1 MVKEYEV
8 KELEKLLGKSRTQV
22 LRLAEKEKWQVV
34 KRKVGRTHKNYY
46 LAENVDNY
54 LKSLTTEV
62 VEKPERIR
70 TVAKREA
77 NVIDELPLWNQRT
90 AWARYILCN
99 KLEERYN
106 TLAGSKG
113 EIIEEFVEN
122 AEREFPQQME
132 IIKKL
137 SVPTLRRWFGVYL
150 KNKTNP
156 LALSSGHGA
165 NKGMRRI
172 DAEVL
177 EAIRGL
183 YKSKNKPNMMFV
195 YERIVAMFGINAIS
209 YGTMRNY
216 IKNDMTSIEKDKAR
230 MGSKEFKDTYTPYVV
245 RGYDD
250 IKAGQVWMS
259 DGHDLEMMCYRGN
272 KKKANGERYF
282 GSPKLIVWI
291 DVKSRLITGW
301 TLSWTETTESIAIAL
316 KRGIEKY
323 GVPEQLFTD
332 NGKAYKSK
340 VLKGTDELDGIYASL
355 GLEVSHALP
364 YNAQS
369 KHIERWF
376 VDFKETFAKA
386 SITYKGGNIVERP
399 ERMKSFAMDK
409 VAKGMILE
417 QEELEAEIERY
428 INHKNHGYYA
438 LRRQAGLKAHRGK
451 GMNNRTPL
459 EVFNEENPAGQRKM
473 LSDEQLRLLF
483 LYEEIRTI
491 QQNGIEY
498 LGNTY
503 VHENLYFHQRE
514 KVKIKFDPHDLRMVY
529 VYLETGEFLCK
540 AEKLETAAWQNDI
553 DAIKAKKNR
562 LKKIAR
568 LEKEIIGIREEER
581 EETGVIE
588 YNYEKRETEK
598 FGKEKLIENKK
609 NRKEIYLGNGL
620 YQEID

>member
-1 MVKEYEV
+1 MVKEYEG
-8 KELEKLLGKSRTQV
+8 KELEKLLGKSRTQI
-22 LRLAEKEKWQVV
+22 LRLAKEKNWQIV
-34 KRKVGRTHKNYY
+34 KKKVGRTYKNFY

-54 LKSLTTEV
+54 IKALE
-62 VEKPERIR
+62 EKEASKPARVR
-70 TVAKREA
+70 TVIKKEA
-77 NVIDELPLWNQRT
+77 TTIDELPLWNQRV

-99 KLEERYN
+99 KLEEQYSSS
-106 TLAGSKG
+106 AGSKL
-113 EIIEEFVEN
+113 EIVENFVEN
-122 AEREFPQQME
+122 ASKDFPQQME
-132 IIKKL
+132 VIKKL

-156 LALSSGHGA
+156 LALSSGHGT
-165 NKGMRRI
+165 NKGVRRI
-172 DAEVL
+172 DTEVL

-195 YERIVAMFGINAIS
+195 YERIVAAFGTDAIS

-216 IKNDMTSIEKDKAR
+216 IKYDMTSVEKDKAR
-230 MGSKEFKDTYTPYVV
+230 MGAKEFKDTYSPYII
-245 RGYDD
+245 RGYNDV
-250 IKAGQVWMS
+250 KAGQEWMS

-272 KKKANGERYF
+272 KKKANGERYY

-323 GVPEQLFTD
+323 GVPKKVFTD

-340 VLKGTDELDGIYASL
+340 ILKGTDELDGIYASL

-376 VDFKETFAKA
+376 RDFKESFAKS

-399 ERMKSFAMDK
+399 ERMRSFAMDK
-409 VAKGMILE
+409 IAKGKILE
-417 QEELEAEIERY
+417 QEELEAALEAF
-428 INHKNHGYYA
+428 INYKNHSYYT
-438 LRRQAGLKAHRGK
+438 LRRETGRKAHRGR

-459 EVFNEENPAGQRKM
+459 EVFNEENPVGERKM
-473 LSDEQLRLLF
+473 LSDEKLRLLF

-503 VHENLYFHQRE
+503 EHENLYFHQKE
-514 KVKIKFDPHDLRMVY
+514 KVKIKFDPHDLRSIY

-540 AEKLETAAWQNDI
+540 ADKLQTAGWSNDI
-553 DAIKAKKNR
+553 DSIKAKANR
-562 LKKIAR
+562 HKKIAK
-568 LEKEIIGIREEER
+568 LEKLIIGIREEER
-581 EETGVIE
+581 EETGIIE
-588 YNYEKRETEK
+588 YNFEKKEE
-598 FGKEKLIENKK
+598 EKLIEVKK
-609 NRKEIYLGNGL
+609 KKKEIYLGNGI
-620 YQEID
+620 YQVID

>member
-1 MVKEYEV
+1 MVKEYEG
-8 KELEKLLGKSRTQV
+8 KELEKLLGKSRTQI
-22 LRLAEKEKWQVV
+22 LRLAKEKNWQIV
-34 KRKVGRTHKNYY
+34 KKKVGRTYKNFY
-46 LAENVDNY
+46 LSESVDNY
-54 LKSLTTEV
+54 IKALE
-62 VEKPERIR
+62 EKEASKPARVR
-70 TVAKREA
+70 TVIKKEA
-77 NVIDELPLWNQRT
+77 TTIDELPLWNQRV

-99 KLEERYN
+99 KLEEQYSSS
-106 TLAGSKG
+106 AGSKL
-113 EIIEEFVEN
+113 EIVENFVEN
-122 AEREFPQQME
+122 ASKDFPQQME
-132 IIKKL
+132 VIKKL

-156 LALSSGHGA
+156 LALSSGHGT
-165 NKGMRRI
+165 NKGVRRI
-172 DAEVL
+172 DTEVL

-195 YERIVAMFGINAIS
+195 YERIVAAFGTDAIS

-216 IKNDMTSIEKDKAR
+216 IKYDMTSVEKDKAR
-230 MGSKEFKDTYTPYVV
+230 MGAKEFKDTYSPYII

-272 KKKANGERYF
+272 KKKANGERYY

-340 VLKGTDELDGIYASL
+340 ILKGTDELDGIYASL

-376 VDFKETFAKA
+376 VDFKETFTKS
-386 SITYKGGNIVERP
+386 SITYKGGNISERP

-409 VAKGMILE
+409 IAKGKILE
-417 QEELEAEIERY
+417 QEELEAALEAF
-428 INHKNHGYYA
+428 INYKNHSYYA
-438 LRRQAGLKAHRGK
+438 LRRETGRKAHRGR

-459 EVFNEENPAGQRKM
+459 EVFNEENPVGERKM
-473 LSDEQLRLLF
+473 LSDEKLRLLF

-503 VHENLYFHQRE
+503 EHENLYFHQKE
-514 KVKIKFDPHDLRMVY
+514 KVKIKFDPHDLRSIY

-540 AEKLETAAWQNDI
+540 ADKLQTAGWSNDI
-553 DAIKAKKNR
+553 DSIKAKANR
-562 LKKIAR
+562 HKKIAK
-568 LEKEIIGIREEER
+568 LEKLIIGIREEER
-581 EETGVIE
+581 EETGIIE
-588 YNYEKRETEK
+588 YNFEKKEE
-598 FGKEKLIENKK
+598 EKLIEVKK
-609 NRKEIYLGNGL
+609 KKKEIYLGNGI
-620 YQEID
+620 YQVID

>member
-1 MVKEYEV
+1 MVKEYEG
-8 KELEKLLGKSRTQV
+8 KELEKLLGKSRTQI
-22 LRLAEKEKWQVV
+22 LRLAKEENWQIV
-34 KRKVGRTHKNYY
+34 KKKVGRTYKNFY
-46 LAENVDNY
+46 LAESVDNY
-54 LKSLTTEV
+54 IKALE
-62 VEKPERIR
+62 EKEASKPARVR
-70 TVAKREA
+70 TVIKKEA
-77 NVIDELPLWNQRT
+77 TTIDELPLWNQRV

-99 KLEERYN
+99 KLEEQYSSS
-106 TLAGSKG
+106 AGSKL
-113 EIIEEFVEN
+113 EIVENFVEN
-122 AEREFPQQME
+122 ASKDFPQQME
-132 IIKKL
+132 VIKKL

-156 LALSSGHGA
+156 LALSSGHGT
-165 NKGMRRI
+165 NKGVRRI
-172 DAEVL
+172 DTEVL

-195 YERIVAMFGINAIS
+195 YERIVAAFGTDAIS

-216 IKNDMTSIEKDKAR
+216 IKYDMTSVEKDKAR
-230 MGSKEFKDTYTPYVV
+230 MGAKEFKDTYSPYII

-272 KKKANGERYF
+272 KKKANGERYY

-340 VLKGTDELDGIYASL
+340 ILKGTDELDGIYASL

-376 VDFKETFAKA
+376 VDFKETFTKS
-386 SITYKGGNIVERP
+386 SITYKGGNISERP

-409 VAKGMILE
+409 IAKGKILE
-417 QEELEAEIERY
+417 QEELEAALEAF
-428 INHKNHGYYA
+428 INYKNHSYYA
-438 LRRQAGLKAHRGK
+438 LRRETGRKAHRGR

-459 EVFNEENPAGQRKM
+459 EVFNEENPVEERKM
-473 LSDEQLRLLF
+473 LSDEKLRLLF

-503 VHENLYFHQRE
+503 EHENLYFHQKE
-514 KVKIKFDPHDLRMVY
+514 KVKIKFDPHDLRSIY

-540 AEKLETAAWQNDI
+540 ADKLQTAGWSNDI
-553 DAIKAKKNR
+553 DSIKAKANR
-562 LKKIAR
+562 RKKIAK
-568 LEKEIIGIREEER
+568 LEKLIIGIREEER
-581 EETGVIE
+581 EETGIIE
-588 YNYEKRETEK
+588 YNFEKKEE
-598 FGKEKLIENKK
+598 EKLIEVKK
-609 NRKEIYLGNGL
+609 KKKEIYLGNGI
-620 YQEID
+620 YQVID

>member
-1 MVKEYEV
+1 MVKEYEG
-8 KELEKLLGKSRTQV
+8 KELEKLLGKSRTQI
-22 LRLAEKEKWQVV
+22 LRLAKEENWQIV
-34 KRKVGRTHKNYY
+34 KKKVGRTYKNFY
-46 LAENVDNY
+46 LAENVNNY
-54 LKSLTTEV
+54 IKALE
-62 VEKPERIR
+62 EKEASKPARVR
-70 TVAKREA
+70 TVIKKEA
-77 NVIDELPLWNQRT
+77 TTIDELPLWNQRV

-99 KLEERYN
+99 KLEEQYSSS
-106 TLAGSKG
+106 AGSKL
-113 EIIEEFVEN
+113 EIVENFVEN
-122 AEREFPQQME
+122 ASKDFPQQME
-132 IIKKL
+132 VIKKL

-156 LALSSGHGA
+156 LALSSGHGT
-165 NKGMRRI
+165 NKGVRRI
-172 DAEVL
+172 DTEVL

-195 YERIVAMFGINAIS
+195 YERIVAAFGTDAIS

-216 IKNDMTSIEKDKAR
+216 IKYDMTSVEKDKAR
-230 MGSKEFKDTYTPYVV
+230 MGTKEFKDTYSPYII

-272 KKKANGERYF
+272 KKKANGERYY

-340 VLKGTDELDGIYASL
+340 ILKGTDELDGIYASL

-376 VDFKETFAKA
+376 VDFKESFTKS
-386 SITYKGGNIVERP
+386 SITYKGGNTAERP

-409 VAKGMILE
+409 IAKGKILE
-417 QEELEAEIERY
+417 QEELEAALEAF
-428 INHKNHGYYA
+428 INYKNHSYYA
-438 LRRQAGLKAHRGK
+438 LRRETGRKAHRGR

-459 EVFNEENPAGQRKM
+459 EVFNEENPVGERKM
-473 LSDEQLRLLF
+473 LSDEKLRLLF

-503 VHENLYFHQRE
+503 EHENLYFHQKE
-514 KVKIKFDPHDLRMVY
+514 KVKIKFDPHDLRSIY

-540 AEKLETAAWQNDI
+540 ADKLQTAGWSNDI
-553 DAIKAKKNR
+553 DSIKAKANR
-562 LKKIAR
+562 HKKIAK
-568 LEKEIIGIREEER
+568 LEKLIIGIREEER
-581 EETGVIE
+581 EETGIIE
-588 YNYEKRETEK
+588 YNFEKKEE
-598 FGKEKLIENKK
+598 EKLIEVKK
-609 NRKEIYLGNGL
+609 KKKEIYLGNGI
-620 YQEID
+620 YQVID

>member
-1 MVKEYEV
+1 MVKEYEG
-8 KELEKLLGKSRTQV
+8 KELEKLLGKSRTQI
-22 LRLAEKEKWQVV
+22 LRLAKEKNWQIV
-34 KRKVGRTHKNYY
+34 KKKVGRTYKNFY
-46 LAENVDNY
+46 LAESVDNY
-54 LKSLTTEV
+54 IKALE
-62 VEKPERIR
+62 EKEASKPARVR
-70 TVAKREA
+70 TVIKKEA
-77 NVIDELPLWNQRT
+77 TTIDELPLWNQRV

-99 KLEERYN
+99 KLEEQYSSS
-106 TLAGSKG
+106 AGSKL
-113 EIIEEFVEN
+113 EIVEN
-122 AEREFPQQME
+122 FVKNASKDFPQQME
-132 IIKKL
+132 VIKNL

-156 LALSSGHGA
+156 LALSSGHGT
-165 NKGMRRI
+165 NKGVRRI
-172 DAEVL
+172 DTEVL

-195 YERIVAMFGINAIS
+195 YERIVAAFGTDAIS

-216 IKNDMTSIEKDKAR
+216 IKYDMTSVEKDKAR
-230 MGSKEFKDTYTPYVV
+230 MGAKEFKDTYSPYII

-272 KKKANGERYF
+272 KKKANGERYY

-376 VDFKETFAKA
+376 VDFKETFTKA

-399 ERMKSFAMDK
+399 ERMRSFAMDK
-409 VAKGMILE
+409 IAKGMILE
-417 QEELEAEIERY
+417 QEELEAALEAF
-428 INHKNHGYYA
+428 INYKNHSYYA
-438 LRRQAGLKAHRGK
+438 LRRETGRKAHRGR

-459 EVFNEENPAGQRKM
+459 EVFNEENPVGERKM
-473 LSDEQLRLLF
+473 LSDEKLRLLF

-503 VHENLYFHQRE
+503 EHENLYFHQKE
-514 KVKIKFDPHDLRMVY
+514 KVKIKFDPHDLRSIY

-540 AEKLETAAWQNDI
+540 ADKLQTAGWSNDI
-553 DAIKAKKNR
+553 DSIKAKANR
-562 LKKIAR
+562 RKKIAK
-568 LEKEIIGIREEER
+568 LEKLIIGIREEER
-581 EETGVIE
+581 EETGIIE
-588 YNYEKRETEK
+588 YNFEKKEE
-598 FGKEKLIENKK
+598 EKLIEVKK
-609 NRKEIYLGNGL
+609 KKKEIYLGNGI
-620 YQEID
+620 YQVID

>member
-1 MVKEYEV
+1 MVKEYEG
-8 KELEKLLGKSRTQV
+8 KELEKLLGKSRTQI
-22 LRLAEKEKWQVV
+22 LRLAKEENWQIV
-34 KRKVGRTHKNYY
+34 KKKVGRTYKNFY
-46 LAENVDNY
+46 LAESVDNY
-54 LKSLTTEV
+54 IKALE
-62 VEKPERIR
+62 EKEASKPARVR
-70 TVAKREA
+70 TVIKKEA
-77 NVIDELPLWNQRT
+77 TTIDELPLWNQRV

-99 KLEERYN
+99 KLEEQYSSS
-106 TLAGSKG
+106 AGSKL
-113 EIIEEFVEN
+113 EIVEN
-122 AEREFPQQME
+122 FVKNASKDFPQQME
-132 IIKKL
+132 VIKKL

-156 LALSSGHGA
+156 LALSSGHGT
-165 NKGMRRI
+165 NKGVRRI
-172 DAEVL
+172 DTEVL

-195 YERIVAMFGINAIS
+195 YERIVAAFGTDAIS

-216 IKNDMTSIEKDKAR
+216 IKYDMTSVEKDKAR
-230 MGSKEFKDTYTPYVV
+230 MGAKEFKDTYSPYII

-272 KKKANGERYF
+272 KKKANGERYY

-376 VDFKETFAKA
+376 VDFKETFTKS
-386 SITYKGGNIVERP
+386 SITYKGGNISERP

-409 VAKGMILE
+409 IAKGKILE
-417 QEELEAEIERY
+417 QEELEAALEAF
-428 INHKNHGYYA
+428 INYKNHSYYA
-438 LRRQAGLKAHRGK
+438 LRRETGRKAHRGR

-459 EVFNEENPAGQRKM
+459 EVFNEENPVGERKM
-473 LSDEQLRLLF
+473 LSDEKLRLLF

-503 VHENLYFHQRE
+503 EHENLYFHQKE
-514 KVKIKFDPHDLRMVY
+514 KVKIKFDPHDLRSIY

-540 AEKLETAAWQNDI
+540 ADKLQTAGWSNDI
-553 DAIKAKKNR
+553 DSIKAKANR
-562 LKKIAR
+562 HKKIAK
-568 LEKEIIGIREEER
+568 LEKLIIGIREEER
-581 EETGVIE
+581 EETGIIE
-588 YNYEKRETEK
+588 YNFEKKEE
-598 FGKEKLIENKK
+598 EKLIEVKK
-609 NRKEIYLGNGL
+609 KKKEIYLGNGI
-620 YQEID
+620 YQVID

>member
-1 MVKEYEV
+1 MVKEYEG
-8 KELEKLLGKSRTQV
+8 KELEKLLGKSRTQI
-22 LRLAEKEKWQVV
+22 LRLAKEKNWQIV
-34 KRKVGRTHKNYY
+34 KKKVGRTYKNFY
-46 LAENVDNY
+46 LAESVDNY
-54 LKSLTTEV
+54 IKALE
-62 VEKPERIR
+62 EKEASKPARVR
-70 TVAKREA
+70 TVIKKEA
-77 NVIDELPLWNQRT
+77 TTIDELPLWNQRV

-99 KLEERYN
+99 KLEEQYSSS
-106 TLAGSKG
+106 AGSKL
-113 EIIEEFVEN
+113 EIVENFVEN
-122 AEREFPQQME
+122 ASKDFPQQME
-132 IIKKL
+132 VIKKL

-156 LALSSGHGA
+156 LALSSGHGT
-165 NKGMRRI
+165 NKGVRRI
-172 DAEVL
+172 DTEVL

-195 YERIVAMFGINAIS
+195 YERIVAAFGTDAIS

-216 IKNDMTSIEKDKAR
+216 IKYDMTSVEKDKAR
-230 MGSKEFKDTYTPYVV
+230 MGAKEFKDTYSPYII

-272 KKKANGERYF
+272 KKKANGERYY

-340 VLKGTDELDGIYASL
+340 ILKGTDELDGIYASL

-376 VDFKETFAKA
+376 VDFKETFTKS
-386 SITYKGGNIVERP
+386 SITYKGGNISERP

-409 VAKGMILE
+409 IAKGKILE
-417 QEELEAEIERY
+417 QEELEAALEAF
-428 INHKNHGYYA
+428 INYKNHSYYA
-438 LRRQAGLKAHRGK
+438 LRRETGRKAHRGR

-459 EVFNEENPAGQRKM
+459 EVFNEENPVGERKM
-473 LSDEQLRLLF
+473 LSDEKLRLLF

-503 VHENLYFHQRE
+503 EHENLYFHQKE
-514 KVKIKFDPHDLRMVY
+514 KVKIKFDPHDLRSIY

-540 AEKLETAAWQNDI
+540 ADKLQTAGWSNDI
-553 DAIKAKKNR
+553 DSIKAKANR
-562 LKKIAR
+562 HKKIAK
-568 LEKEIIGIREEER
+568 LEKLIIGIREEER
-581 EETGVIE
+581 EETGIIE
-588 YNYEKRETEK
+588 YNFEKKEE
-598 FGKEKLIENKK
+598 EKLIEVKK
-609 NRKEIYLGNGL
+609 KKKEIYLGNGI
-620 YQEID
+620 YQVID

>member
-1 MVKEYEV
+1 MVKEYEG
-8 KELEKLLGKSRTQV
+8 KELEKLLGKSRTQI
-22 LRLAEKEKWQVV
+22 LRLAKEKNWQIV
-34 KRKVGRTHKNYY
+34 KKKVGRTYKNFY
-46 LAENVDNY
+46 LAENIDNY
-54 LKSLTTEV
+54 IKALE
-62 VEKPERIR
+62 EKEASKPARVR
-70 TVAKREA
+70 TVIKKEA
-77 NVIDELPLWNQRT
+77 TTIDELPLWNQRV

-99 KLEERYN
+99 KLEEQYSSS
-106 TLAGSKG
+106 AGSKL
-113 EIIEEFVEN
+113 EIVENFVEN
-122 AEREFPQQME
+122 ASKDFPQQME
-132 IIKKL
+132 VIKKL

-156 LALSSGHGA
+156 LALSSGHGT
-165 NKGMRRI
+165 NKGVRRI
-172 DAEVL
+172 DTEVL

-195 YERIVAMFGINAIS
+195 YERIVAAFGTDAIS

-216 IKNDMTSIEKDKAR
+216 IKYDMTSVEKDKAR
-230 MGSKEFKDTYTPYVV
+230 MGAKEFKDTYSPYII

-272 KKKANGERYF
+272 KKKANGERYY

-340 VLKGTDELDGIYASL
+340 ILKGTDELDGIYASL

-376 VDFKETFAKA
+376 VDFKETFTKS
-386 SITYKGGNIVERP
+386 SITYKGGNISERP

-409 VAKGMILE
+409 IAKGKILE
-417 QEELEAEIERY
+417 QEELEAALEAF
-428 INHKNHGYYA
+428 INYKNHSYYA
-438 LRRQAGLKAHRGK
+438 LRRETGRKAHRGR

-459 EVFNEENPAGQRKM
+459 EVFNEENPVEERKM
-473 LSDEQLRLLF
+473 LSDEKLRLLF

-503 VHENLYFHQRE
+503 EHENLYFHQKE
-514 KVKIKFDPHDLRMVY
+514 KVKIKFDPHDLRSIY

-540 AEKLETAAWQNDI
+540 ADKLQTAGWSNDI
-553 DAIKAKKNR
+553 DSIKAKANR
-562 LKKIAR
+562 RKKIAK
-568 LEKEIIGIREEER
+568 LEKLIIGIREEER
-581 EETGVIE
+581 EETGIIE
-588 YNYEKRETEK
+588 YNFEKKEE
-598 FGKEKLIENKK
+598 EKLIEVKK
-609 NRKEIYLGNGL
+609 KKKEIYLGNGI
-620 YQEID
+620 YQVID